1 MGPLNFWNGDTA
13 LLTRGLQS
21 AVEMFTVGFNSV
33 TVVRTLF
40 EHSSCTTKPF
50 LGFPKCTEVCGYC
63 CALDFMI
70 RCDIKLIA
78 GRWYIRVAIPDKIC
92 CRMATCGLRGCKNGP
107 APFPRRLNHC
117 YSRRRK
123 LKRKYPENGKIL
135 NSSTLTITV
144 T

>member
-1 MGPLNFWNGDTA
+1 
-13 LLTRGLQS
+13 
-21 AVEMFTVGFNSV
+21 VGFNSV

-107 APFPRRLNHC
+107 ALFPGRMSYKATKPLLF
-117 YSRRRK
+117 SSTETK
-123 LKRKYPENGKIL
+123 TEIPGKRKNAEFVNADDNCNVKI
-135 NSSTLTITV
+135 NRNDDGIWTWK
-144 T
+144 